1 MNEILDAEMRQIVEI
16 ILIDLMVTSLVLSR
30 HTQKAVSK
38 IVSTKKETDL
48 VEWILRLDRKD
59 QVQLCEKITSSSVVW
74 KDRFNFSSKN

>member
-59 QVQLCEKITSSSVVW
+59 QVQLCEKITSSSVV
-74 KDRFNFSSKN
+74 